1 MEFQI
6 FTAEQLFDNRY
17 SKNEFKDNILL
28 EIDRVKVFLDDQPG
42 AIRFNLDNL
51 INTSFAKLFEKQSI
65 SIFLQNYFKTNNIY
79 VRYIRFR
86 NPILNEGEQDFHID
100 WYENSKIK
108 RLEFFFM
115 LDEMNL
121 KNGCIEIIKDNAIKS
136 ILTPACSVLLIDST
150 ILHRGTKNT
159 SGEQRRIVSCQLA
172 AELMSNEPYLKVIDL
187 K

>member
-6 FTAEQLFDNRY
+6 FTPEQLFENLNQ
-17 SKNEFKDNILL
+17 KNKFKDNILL
-28 EIDRVKVFLDDQPG
+28 EIDRYKVFLDDQPG
-42 AIRFNLDNL
+42 SIRFNLDNL
-51 INTSFAKLFEKQSI
+51 INTCFAKLFKIQLI
-65 SIFLQNYFKTNNIY
+65 SIFLHNYFKTNNIY

-100 WYENSKIK
+100 WYEKSKIK

-121 KNGCIEIIKDNAIKS
+121 NNGCIEIMKDNVIKS
-136 ILTPACSVLLIDST
+136 ILTPACSILLVDST
-150 ILHRGTKNT
+150 ILHRGTKNI

-172 AELMSNEPYLKVIDL
+172 AELMSNEPFLKVIDL